1 MSDHPFN
8 DEKQQTLLKASTN
21 LLDLAGVRQN
31 AYSLSDD
38 IQVLCDTC
46 FAVANHQGWWTNP
59 KTGEPLSGEFAP
71 GQREHPI
78 NVPAKL
84 MLISCELSE
93 AYAAM
98 RDDAQ
103 DEHLSNYDGAAVEL
117 ADTVIRIADLAGGLG
132 LRLAK
137 ASRVSNYGQAVY
149 IEHLDNALA
158 EEPSERERLPLVLL
172 LEAQGC
178 VATAMEGFR
187 KGTIFSGG
195 YGDVELESFT
205 LLEVAL
211 CDTLL
216 KCFSMARLMDL
227 PIDTAINDKLLYNL
241 QREDHKLANRA
252 AEGGK
257 SV

>member
-1 MSDHPFN
+1 MSDHPF
-8 DEKQQTLLKASTN
+8 DYDKQQTLLKASTN

-59 KTGEPLSGEFAP
+59 KTGESLSGEFAP

-84 MLISCELSE
+84 MLTSCELSE
-93 AYAAM
+93 AYEAHVEDKQ
-98 RDDAQ
+98 DD
-103 DEHLSNYDGAAVEL
+103 HLRNYPGTVVEL

-132 LRLAK
+132 LRLAGV
-137 ASRVSNYGQAVY
+137 ARGSNFGISACLESDQDH
-149 IEHLDNALA
+149 IA
-158 EEPSERERLPLVLL
+158 EIPADRAFMPLVWL
-172 LEAQGC
+172 LEAQKS

-187 KGTIFSGG
+187 KGTVFGEEMQDLKG
-195 YGDVELESFT
+195 FT
-205 LLEVAL
+205 LLELSL

-216 KCFSMARLMDL
+216 KCFMMARMLDL

-252 AEGGK
+252 AQGGK